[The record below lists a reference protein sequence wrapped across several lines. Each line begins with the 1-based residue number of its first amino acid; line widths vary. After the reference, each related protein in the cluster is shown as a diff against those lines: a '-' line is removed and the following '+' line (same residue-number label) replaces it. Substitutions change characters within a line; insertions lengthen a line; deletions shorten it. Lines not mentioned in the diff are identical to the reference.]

1 MLQQN
6 QSLIRW
12 VLYIIHHFFK
22 NKNKN
27 IECGE
32 ILNMAKRAINDTY
45 QKAII
50 SKENGEYFITEVL
63 KEEEKRYSLTK
74 IIEDLLEIE
83 DVTISIKSNVELEPV
98 E

>member
-1 MLQQN
+1 M
-6 QSLIRW
+6 SLITKLRD
-12 VLYIIHHFFK
+12 LF
-22 NKNKN
+22 NKN